1 LDESSSAVSVER
13 AIISSRHRNSLA
25 WRQHGIGL
33 LLAFVVLIMA
43 AGYVLSS
50 MLSPANVRLAQERQA
65 TEILNSSRE
74 IVIANAI
81 GASGIP
87 NQPGNLPYPDVLS
100 NTAVPKNYSGV
111 SDAGCFDQSKIDG
124 LPLIQVGVELR
135 CLGRLPWK
143 SLGLTGTSFTEN
155 DTTGA
160 APWYS
165 VSGNLIG
172 TLCLAFL
179 NPDVLSF
186 SHTGYICPAQGIGAP
201 TSLPY
206 PWLTV
211 RDSRG
216 IVLSDRVAV
225 VIIVPGAAINGQVRP
240 PSPNLSG
247 PTHYLDS
254 ATVTVTSVTAG
265 CAVPPCTLTFNNA
278 DLDNDFI
285 QADISETFNDR
296 LIYITIDELME
307 KIETR
312 AGQEI
317 RASVERFRQ
326 QNGSF
331 PWLAPFA
338 DPTQYANY
346 AASTG
351 SRVGLIP
358 YYKAGQPFITDFSW
372 RITNGTID
380 LSGTVTANV
389 LRNTPLNLT
398 VTNGGCLWSDSKS
411 VNCSGEVLNPE
422 AGVARRLVQI
432 EYPSSWT
439 NRVVAT
445 TAATATTHAV
455 RQVTRPNGA
464 LSACLTTSLIRCV
477 IVTDYNVAGS
487 VIGHGELR
495 TGTGTLV
502 ISKIRLYPELP
513 AWITENRWQEFAVGA
528 IAPGWAG
535 GGSACPCL
543 TGNLDGSVERIDLQ
557 FLVMMS
563 GAKLAGQTRPSANP
577 NDYFDSV
584 NNREVSTG
592 QVFDRKNVISSTFN
606 DRLYY

>member
-1 LDESSSAVSVER
+1 
-13 AIISSRHRNSLA
+13 
-25 WRQHGIGL
+25 
-33 LLAFVVLIMA
+33 
-43 AGYVLSS
+43 
-50 MLSPANVRLAQERQA
+50 MLSPANVRLAQERQYVD
-65 TEILNSSRE
+65 ILNRSRE
-74 IVIANAI
+74 AIIAATVS
-81 GASGIP
+81 ASGVSER
-87 NQPGNLPYPDVLS
+87 PGNLARPDVVADS
-100 NTAVPKNYSGV
+100 AATKNYNG
-111 SDAGCFDQSKIDG
+111 DAETGCFDQSKPNG
-124 LPLIQVGVELR
+124 LPLIIDQGNIR
-135 CLGRLPWK
+135 CLGRLPWRTF
-143 SLGLTGTSFTEN
+143 GLSDSAFSENDPTGTM
-155 DTTGA
+155 
-160 APWYS
+160 PWYA
-165 VSGNLIG
+165 VSGNLAFQRCVEFMNPD
-172 TLCLAFL
+172 LLAFTY
-179 NPDVLSF
+179 VG
-186 SHTGYICPAQGIGAP
+186 HICPADGLGAP

-225 VIIVPGAAINGQVRP
+225 VIIVPGPAINGQVRP

-285 QADISETFNDR
+285 QADNSETFNDR

-317 RASVERFRQ
+317 RASIERFKQ

-331 PWLAPFA
+331 PWLAPFS

-346 AASTG
+346 TASTG

-358 YYKAGQPFITDFSW
+358 YYKTGQPFITDFSW

-389 LRNTPLNLT
+389 LRNTPLSLT

-411 VNCSGEVLNPE
+411 VNCSGEILNPE
-422 AGVARRLVQI
+422 PGVARRLVQI

-464 LSACLTTSLIRCV
+464 LSACLTTSMIRCV
-477 IVTDYNVAGS
+477 IVTDYNAAGS

-502 ISKIRLYPELP
+502 TSKIRLYPELP

-528 IAPGWAG
+528 IASGWAG

-563 GAKLAGQTRPSANP
+563 GAKLAGQTRPSANS

-592 QVFDRKNVISSTFN
+592 QVFDRKNVINSTFN